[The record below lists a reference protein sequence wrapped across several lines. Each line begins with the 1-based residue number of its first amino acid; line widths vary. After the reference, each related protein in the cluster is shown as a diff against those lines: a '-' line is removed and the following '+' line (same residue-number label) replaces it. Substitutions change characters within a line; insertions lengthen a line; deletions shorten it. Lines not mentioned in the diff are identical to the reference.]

1 MSSRIIVITL
11 AVVTFARAQSRPAG
25 LEPGEAEGRT
35 KTRAIDPNLKFTHPP
50 VEARGVWV
58 TSDDLLGPR
67 DRLLHRFDRLK
78 STHFTTV
85 MIDSYF
91 RGYTA
96 YPGSAIAPEY
106 PGLHGEDTLAIAIE
120 QAHQRGLS
128 AQAWV
133 SYGFYAYWT
142 ANASLDPSAMG
153 PILAKNPELV
163 SIDAEGRKL
172 IHRNVGDFYSL
183 CAANPR
189 SHEILGQLMVEIAT
203 KYPIDAIHLDR
214 IRFPEADFCYC
225 DYCKEHFK
233 ADTGIELKSFARG
246 SDEQKKWT
254 EWKRQQ
260 TFAAVKH
267 FEKVIHAAKPGLP
280 ITAYVVG
287 PDEMGSRGQSWDLWA
302 KEGLLDAI
310 AVSMYSADIRPA
322 ADKALARLGESG
334 KSRLIC
340 ALSADNILTPVY
352 AANIQAAREV
362 SPLGQYTWFLGQLDD
377 ADFDALEKGPYSQP
391 SSDSI
396 VK

>member
-1 MSSRIIVITL
+1 MFIRVAVITL
-11 AVVTFARAQSRPAG
+11 ALVTFSRAQSRPAG
-25 LEPGEAEGRT
+25 LEPGEAEGRN
-35 KTRAIDPNLKFTHPP
+35 KTRAIEPNLKFTHPTT
-50 VEARGVWV
+50 EARGVWLA
-58 TSDDLLGPR
+58 SNDLLGSR
-67 DRLLHRFDRLK
+67 DLLLHKFDRLK
-78 STHFTTV
+78 SAHFTTV

-106 PGLHGEDTLAIAIE
+106 PDLKGEDTLGLVINE
-120 QAHQRGLS
+120 AHQRGLK

-142 ANASLDPSAMG
+142 PDASKDSSMG
-153 PILAKNPELV
+153 AILEKNPQLV

-183 CAANPR
+183 CAANPK

-203 KYPIDAIHLDR
+203 KYTIDAIHLDR
-214 IRFPEADFCYC
+214 IRFPEAEFCYC
-225 DYCKEHFK
+225 DYCKVHFK
-233 ADTGIELKSFARG
+233 ADTGIDLKPFARG

-260 TFAAVKH
+260 TLAAVKH
-267 FEKVIHAAKPGLP
+267 FEKVIHAAKRGLP

-287 PDEMGSRGQSWDLWA
+287 PDEMDSRGQSWDLWA
-302 KEGLLDAI
+302 KAGVLDAI
-310 AVSMYSADIRPA
+310 AVSMYSADVHPA

-340 ALSADNILTPVY
+340 ALSADKIPTSIY
-352 AANIQAAREV
+352 SANIQAARDV

-377 ADFDALEKGPYSQP
+377 VDFDALEAGSYSQP
-391 SSDSI
+391 ARDPI
-396 VK
+396 IK